1 MRMWKRLFTLVAWS
15 MMPAGLALAM
25 PPAAATS
32 ESIVQAQ
39 LDAYNARDVNAF
51 LATYSDDVELF
62 EHPGKL
68 LAKGLGQMRERYE
81 VRFKEANL
89 HAVITKRIVMGNV
102 VVDHEKIARTFPEGT
117 GVSEA
122 VAIYQVQNGKIS
134 KVWLLLGPKTLDAK
148 Q

>member
-1 MRMWKRLFTLVAWS
+1 MRMWKRLFALVAWS
-15 MMPAGLALAM
+15 IVPASVAVAT
-25 PPAAATS
+25 PPAATP

-39 LDAYNARDVNAF
+39 LDAYNAHDVNAF

-68 LAKGLGQMRERYE
+68 LAKGLGQMRERYAL
-81 VRFKEANL
+81 RFKEANL

-122 VAIYQVQNGKIS
+122 VAIYQVQDRKIS

>member
-1 MRMWKRLFTLVAWS
+1 MRIWKRLFALVAWS
-15 MMPAGLALAM
+15 IMPASFALAT
-25 PPAAATS
+25 PPTAATS

-39 LDAYNARDVNAF
+39 LDAYNAHDGNAF

-89 HAVITKRIVMGNV
+89 RAVITQRIVMGKV

-122 VAIYQVQNGKIS
+122 VAIYQIQDEKIS

-148 Q
+148 K

>member
-25 PPAAATS
+25 PPTAATS

-39 LDAYNARDVNAF
+39 LNAYNARDVNAF